1 MIVFTI
7 TNRLPELGD
16 NIRYNNKC
24 YQLIEQPKDSGMQ
37 GGLLAARGRYTD
49 ETGWHEKSFF
59 FDVEGVGYPK

>member
-1 MIVFTI
+1 MIVFKV

-49 ETGWHEKSFF
+49 GLGWHEKSFY
-59 FDVEGVGYPK
+59 FDVE